1 MSEGMRQGQKEHLGP
16 RGSLWTALGSHGK
29 LRFVC
34 ISSELGHHPPPTPQ
48 SQPSLFL
55 CPKHLQRP
63 KRPRPTAV
71 GALIPQASHQACVI
85 AVHTFRLLHHAGEA
99 AGTG

>member
-34 ISSELGHHPPPTPQ
+34 ISSELGPTPPPTNT
-48 SQPSLFL
+48 SV
-55 CPKHLQRP
+55 
-63 KRPRPTAV
+63 TAR
-71 GALIPQASHQACVI
+71 LIPLPKAPP
-85 AVHTFRLLHHAGEA
+85 EA
-99 AGTG
+99 

>member
-34 ISSELGHHPPPTPQ
+34 ISSELGPTPHQHLSHSQAYSSAQ
-48 SQPSLFL
+48 STSRGLRGP
-55 CPKHLQRP
+55 
-63 KRPRPTAV
+63 
-71 GALIPQASHQACVI
+71 IPP
-85 AVHTFRLLHHAGEA
+85 LWGP
-99 AGTG
+99 